1 MASILDQVMQQLQ
14 GGGIGQMS
22 QSLGLGE
29 EDVSSVVSGAV
40 PALMAALV
48 HNSGSADGASAL
60 LGALDRD
67 HDGSILDDVAGFL
80 GSAGSANQ
88 GAGIV
93 RHALGSRQ
101 ARVETALSQTSGL
114 DMASVSRIIA
124 MVAPLVMGA
133 LGRSKQQ
140 QGLDAGGLASM
151 LGQER
156 QAARQRSPE
165 AVDMLTRFLDA
176 DDDGSAM
183 DDVAAMGTKLL
194 GSLFK

>member
-1 MASILDQVMQQLQ
+1 MASLLDQVMQQLQ

-29 EDVSSVVSGAV
+29 DEVSNVVSGAV

-48 HNSGSADGASAL
+48 RNSGSSEGASAL

-80 GSAGSANQ
+80 GSAGSADQ

-93 RHALGSRQ
+93 QHALGGRQ
-101 ARVETALSQTSGL
+101 ARVENALSQTSGV
-114 DMASVSRIIA
+114 DMASVTKIIA

-156 QAARQRSPE
+156 EVARQRSPE

>member
-29 EDVSSVVSGAV
+29 QDVSKVVGSAV
-40 PALMAALV
+40 PALMAALTR
-48 HNSGSADGASAL
+48 NSDSSEGANAL

-80 GSAGSANQ
+80 GSADSVDK

-93 RHALGSRQ
+93 KHALGSRQ
-101 ARVETALSQTSGL
+101 VRVESALSQTSGV
-114 DMASVSRIIA
+114 DGASVSKIIA

-133 LGRSKQQ
+133 LGKSQRQ
-140 QGLDAGGLASM
+140 QGLDAGGLAGM

-156 QAARQRSPE
+156 ETARQRSPE
-165 AVDMLTRFLDA
+165 AVDMLTRFLDS

-183 DDVAAMGTKLL
+183 DDVAAIGSKLL